1 MPEIILTSTFI
12 VGLLQAT
19 LRTTTPLLLA
29 AIGEM
34 FSERSG
40 VLNIGLEGI
49 MLIGTLIGF
58 LASYMTGNVWLGVLA
73 GALAGSLIALIHA
86 VLSVS
91 MGVSQVVSGVGIN
104 ILCVGLSM
112 TIYRVVFGPS
122 LISAPMAPGQE
133 PIHVPVLSD
142 LPVVGPV
149 LFQQLPVV
157 YLALALVPIS
167 WFVLYR
173 TELGLKIRAVG
184 EQPLAAET
192 LGVSVQGI
200 RYLSV
205 LVCGFLT
212 GLAGTFLSLGLLNI
226 FLDNMTAGRGWIA
239 LAVVI
244 FGRWQP
250 WGILGAALFFGF
262 ADALQLRIQA
272 LGFNIPY
279 QFLLMIPYALTMIAL
294 IGAVGRRSAS
304 PGALGKPY
312 TGEAH

>member
-1 MPEIILTSTFI
+1 MWETILTSTFI

-34 FSERSG
+34 FSERAG
-40 VLNIGLEGI
+40 VLNIGLEGT
-49 MLIGTLIGF
+49 MLVGTLIGF
-58 LASYMTGNVWLGVLA
+58 LVSYLSGNVWLGILG
-73 GALAGSLIALIHA
+73 GAVAGSLIALIHA
-86 VLSVS
+86 ILSVS
-91 MGVSQVVSGVGIN
+91 LGVNQTVSGVGIN
-104 ILCVGLSM
+104 ILCTGLSM

-122 LISAPMAPGQE
+122 LISAPMAPGQS

-142 LPVVGPV
+142 IPVIGPV

-157 YLALALVPIS
+157 YVAFALAPVA

-184 EQPLAAET
+184 EHPLAAET
-192 LGVSVQGI
+192 LGVNVRGI
-200 RYLSV
+200 RYLAV
-205 LVCGFLT
+205 LICGFLT

-250 WGILGAALFFGF
+250 FGIVGAALFFGF
-262 ADALQLRIQA
+262 ADAFQLRLQA
-272 LGFNIPY
+272 LGFNVPY
-279 QFLLMIPYALTMIAL
+279 QFLLMIPYVLTMIAL
-294 IGAVGRRSAS
+294 ISAVGRRSAG

-312 TGEAH
+312 TGEGH